1 MNKYFKKTLKT
12 ILTNKK
18 IKSEP
23 ILEKINSKPQI
34 NKDIIVIIDNKQ
46 YEFIGEIIYIPNFI
60 EAVIA
65 IIKTNNSF
73 LIFDYPETDCVNY
86 KYDF

>member
-1 MNKYFKKTLKT
+1 MNKYFKKTLKA

-23 ILEKINSKPQI
+23 ILEKINSGPQI

-46 YEFIGEIIYIPNFI
+46 YEFIGEIIYIPNLI
-60 EAVIA
+60 EAVVA
-65 IIKTNNSF
+65 IVKTNNSF

-86 KYDF
+86 KYD